1 MRVLITGASGFVG
14 GWLAG
19 LCVEAGDEVI
29 GLSRSG
35 ETRAGTGI
43 AVDLTDA
50 GAVARTL
57 AEVQPEAIYHLAAL
71 SHVGRSWEQ
80 PAVTMAANVGSAVA
94 LLEGIRRHVPTT
106 RVLWASTCEVYG
118 PPASLPV
125 FEDAPLTPGNP
136 YAVSKASGD
145 MLAGV
150 YAAAHGLSILR
161 TRPFNHV
168 GPGQLPIFIVSSL
181 AEQAARARV
190 EGASELKIV
199 TGNPDTR
206 RDYTDVRDV
215 CRAYLDLVASDAEPG
230 IYNVCSGSS
239 VSARELVALVSD
251 LIDPIAVSHEVD
263 PARVRAHEVMENRG
277 SAAKLAAAIGWEPQI
292 PLRRTVADTIA
303 WWERKL
309 SPEPEPEPSAE
320 PEPEPEPEPS
330 P

>member
-14 GWLAG
+14 GWLAQ
-19 LCVEAGDEVI
+19 LCAEAGDEVI
-29 GLSRSG
+29 GVSRGG

-43 AVDLTDA
+43 ALDLTDA
-50 GAVARTL
+50 SRVARTL

-80 PAVTMAANVGSAVA
+80 PAVTMADNVGGAVA
-94 LLEGIRRHVPTT
+94 MLEAIRQEAPGA

-125 FEDAPLTPGNP
+125 SETAPLAPANP

-150 YAAAHGLSILR
+150 YADAYGLSILR

-181 AEQAARARV
+181 AQQAAQARV
-190 EGASELKIV
+190 DGASELKIV

-215 CRAYLDLVASDAEPG
+215 CRAYRDLIGSPAEPG
-230 IYNVCSGSS
+230 VYNVASGVS
-239 VSARELVALVSD
+239 VSARELVALVAE
-251 LIDPIAVSHEVD
+251 LIRPITVEHEID
-263 PARVRAHEVMENRG
+263 PARIRAHEVMESRG
-277 SAAKLAAAIGWEPQI
+277 LAAKLTESVGWEPQI
-292 PLRRTVADTIA
+292 GLRQTVADTIA
-303 WWERKL
+303 WWEREL
-309 SPEPEPEPSAE
+309 SATGVS
-320 PEPEPEPEPS
+320 
-330 P
+330 